1 VIRVVVAD
9 DQVLVRGG
17 FALILGADPQIDVV
31 AEAGDGVEALAAV
44 RDHSPDVVLMDIR
57 MPGMDGI
64 EATRHL
70 TTGPATAG
78 NTERAQAGRTRVLV
92 LTTFDADEYI
102 YQALEAGASGF
113 LLKDTTPA
121 DLIAAVKTVARG
133 DALLSPTI
141 TRRLIESYLQ
151 TGTAAAG
158 TPAAAAPAEL
168 AELTPRERDI
178 LAAVARGQ
186 SNHEIAD
193 DLYLSY
199 STVKTHI
206 SRLFSKLGARDRTQL
221 VIRAYQAGVTTDS
234 G

>member
-1 VIRVVVAD
+1 MITVVVAD

-17 FALILGADPQIDVV
+17 FALILGSDPEIEVV
-31 AEAGDGVEALAAV
+31 AEAGTGVEALAAV
-44 RDHSPDVVLMDIR
+44 REHRPDVVLMDIR

-70 TTGPATAG
+70 TTGTG
-78 NTERAQAGRTRVLV
+78 TSDIRVLV
-92 LTTFDADEYI
+92 LTTFDADEYV
-102 YQALEAGASGF
+102 YQALQAGASGF

-121 DLIAAVKTVARG
+121 DLIAAVHTVARG
-133 DALLSPTI
+133 DALLSPAI
-141 TRRLIESYLQ
+141 TRRLIDSYLR
-151 TGTAAAG
+151 TGS
-158 TPAAAAPAEL
+158 PAAALAPADAPQAL
-168 AELTPRERDI
+168 PELTPREHDV

-199 STVKTHI
+199 STVKTHV
-206 SRLFSKLGARDRTQL
+206 SHLFTKLGARDRAQL
-221 VIRAYQAGVTTDS
+221 VIRAYQAGVVAER